1 MNVFHYSLLIPN
13 FIGGMT
19 LLSIDSQEYFS
30 EELHEECGVFGIYGD
45 DSIAPAYA
53 CYNGLLALQ
62 HRGQES
68 CGIAVNDRGVI
79 SSYKNMGLV
88 SEVFSS
94 EVLNGLAGQMA
105 VSHVRYSTAGGS
117 VRENSQPLVMRYVK
131 GTLAIAHNGNLTNA
145 FEIRRELEHRGAI
158 FQTTIDSEAI
168 AYLIA
173 RERVSS
179 DSIEKAVEKT
189 MKQIEGAYS
198 LLVMSPKKLI
208 AARDPHG
215 FRPLCMGKIGK
226 SVVFASESCALAA
239 CGAEFVRDI
248 EPGEIVV
255 VSENG
260 IESIKHNCP
269 EPSKKSL
276 CVFEYIYF
284 ARTDSE
290 IDGISVYQSRKEA
303 GRILAREFPV
313 EADMVIGVPESGI
326 DAAIGY
332 SEESGIPYEK
342 GIVKNGY
349 IGRTFIKPTQKERAN
364 SVKLKLNP
372 LSSVL
377 KGKRVVVIDDSIV
390 RGTTCDRIVKMLR
403 NAGAKEVHLR
413 ISSPPFIWPCF
424 YGTDIPSRGELIA
437 VKHTIDEICEL
448 TGADTLGFLPADKL
462 SEMLFC
468 KNAGICDACFSG
480 RYPTKIPEKFLE
492 GKERGGVEFDKK
504 LPCVGKAET

>member
-1 MNVFHYSLLIPN
+1 MNS
-13 FIGGMT
+13 
-19 LLSIDSQEYFS
+19 SIEQENWFS

-68 CGIAVNDRGVI
+68 CGISVNDRGVI
-79 SSYKNMGLV
+79 SGHKNMGLV
-88 SEVFSS
+88 SEVFNNEILST
-94 EVLNGLAGQMA
+94 LTGQMA
-105 VSHVRYSTAGGS
+105 ISHVRYSTAGGS

-145 FEIRRELEHRGAI
+145 YEIRRELETRGAI

-173 RERVSS
+173 RERIKASS
-179 DSIEKAVEKT
+179 VEEAVEKT

-215 FRPLCMGKIGK
+215 FRPLCMGKIGN

-239 CGAEFVRDI
+239 CGAEFVRNV
-248 EPGEIVV
+248 EPGEIIV
-255 VSENG
+255 VSEKG
-260 IESIKHNCP
+260 VQSIKTNISAP
-269 EPSKKSL
+269 EKKSL

-290 IDGISVYQSRKEA
+290 IDGISVYESRKAA

-313 EADMVIGVPESGI
+313 DADIVIGVPESGI

-349 IGRTFIKPTQKERAN
+349 IGRTFIKPTQKERAS

-377 KGKRVVVIDDSIV
+377 KDKRVVVIDDSIV
-390 RGTTCDRIVKMLR
+390 RGTTCDRIVRMLR

-424 YGTDIPSRGELIA
+424 YGTDIPSRDELIA
-437 VKHTIDEICEL
+437 VKHTIDEICTL

-462 SEMLFC
+462 GEMLGGKCSGF
-468 KNAGICDACFSG
+468 CDACFSG
-480 RYPTKIPEKFLE
+480 RYPTKIPEKMLS
-492 GKERGGVEFDKK
+492 GKERGGVDFDKK
-504 LPCVGKAET
+504 LPPRHEAPKCVGKDES

>member
-1 MNVFHYSLLIPN
+1 M
-13 FIGGMT
+13 G
-19 LLSIDSQEYFS
+19 IDSQEYFS

-79 SSYKNMGLV
+79 SSHKNMGLV

-94 EVLNGLAGQMA
+94 EVLEGLKGQRA
-105 VSHVRYSTAGGS
+105 ISHVRYSTAGGS
-117 VRENSQPLVMRYVK
+117 VRENSQPLVMRYLK

-145 FEIRRELEHRGAI
+145 YEIRRELEHRGAI
-158 FQTTIDSEAI
+158 FQTTIDSEVI

-173 RERVSS
+173 RERVTAGSV
-179 DSIEKAVEKT
+179 EKAVEKT

-215 FRPLCMGKIGK
+215 FRPLCMGKIGN

-255 VSENG
+255 IDEEHG
-260 IESIKHNCP
+260 MRSIKTNCP
-269 EPSKKSL
+269 SPGKKSL

-303 GRILAREFPV
+303 GRILARAYPV
-313 EADMVIGVPESGI
+313 EADIVIGVPESGI

-372 LSSVL
+372 LRSVL
-377 KGKRVVVIDDSIV
+377 EGKRVVVIDDSIV

-448 TGADTLGFLPADKL
+448 TGADTLGFLPPDKL
-462 SEMLFC
+462 NEMLFC

-480 RYPTKIPEKFLE
+480 RYPTQIPDKFLE
-492 GKERGGVEFDKK
+492 GKERGGVDFDKK
-504 LPCVGKAET
+504 IPEKKAPCIGKNENE